1 MKDIY
6 IKTLAGW
13 RDWLKQNH
21 DKSSGVWLIF
31 YKKLS
36 ERTSLEYDASVEEAL
51 CFGWIDSIIK
61 KLDEERY
68 VRKFTP
74 RKPDSR
80 WSELNRSRVEK
91 LMAQGL
97 MTGSGIALVEKAKKK
112 GLWEDSG
119 RPKISFDIPEEFENA
134 LVKNKKAKKF
144 FDQLAPSYRNRF
156 IGWITMAK
164 RQETRDKRVSEAIA
178 LLEQGKKLGLK

>member
-1 MKDIY
+1 
-6 IKTLAGW
+6 
-13 RDWLKQNH
+13 
-21 DKSSGVWLIF
+21 
-31 YKKLS
+31 
-36 ERTSLEYDASVEEAL
+36 
-51 CFGWIDSIIK
+51 
-61 KLDEERY
+61 
-68 VRKFTP
+68 
-74 RKPDSR
+74 
-80 WSELNRSRVEK
+80 
-91 LMAQGL
+91 MAQGL